1 MRTFLL
7 RILVASQW
15 GASLALASGC
25 GPQIESGSS
34 SNPSEGT
41 TSASSANPS
50 EDTTSASSANP
61 SEGTTSASSSN
72 PSESTTAGPGGGGE
86 TDPPD
91 ASAPMEPYPEPTC
104 VGPSHDGGYYGQ
116 CCYKVHC
123 AAPVDGACPAAV
135 EAKPHLQGLPPGSG
149 ACMCDGTGEGGAG
162 SIQGPYANRDASDP
176 ASCCYLVGHIVC
188 EGRPLLVGGE
198 PRVAPLSHAP
208 SAWSR
213 TDWQRF
219 ERALAET
226 DLSALPPAARREL
239 ARRWAE
245 RGQSE
250 HASVASFGRFALG
263 LMALGAPPELLEAAH
278 RAAIDEVRHA
288 RLALAVASAYAGE
301 PVGVGPLPLHGA
313 LDDVGSL
320 ESLTLATV
328 AEGCVG
334 ETLSAIEA
342 EVAAQTAEA
351 PAVRMALQAIARD
364 EARHAELAWAFVR
377 WAVAVGGAG
386 LRERVAAAFARALEQ
401 VGSAPDPA
409 GGDIP
414 STHGF
419 VPPSELRQ
427 LRRQAIADVLR
438 PAAAALVG
446 AEASSADREFSSER
460 GHALLSGGATYLST

>member
-1 MRTFLL
+1 MRAFLA
-7 RILVASQW
+7 RILLASQW

-25 GPQIESGSS
+25 GPQVESGSS
-34 SNPSEGT
+34 SNPPEGAT
-41 TSASSANPS
+41 
-50 EDTTSASSANP
+50 
-61 SEGTTSASSSN
+61 
-72 PSESTTAGPGGGGE
+72 SESGGGGE

-91 ASAPMEPYPEPTC
+91 ASAPLDPTPEPTC
-104 VGPSHDGGYYGQ
+104 VGPFHDGGYYGQ
-116 CCYKVHC
+116 CCYEVHC
-123 AAPVDGACPAAV
+123 AAPVDGACPAA
-135 EAKPHLQGLPPGSG
+135 AQAAPHLEGLPPGSG
-149 ACMCDGTGEGGAG
+149 SCMCDGDGEGGAQ
-162 SIQGPYANRDASDP
+162 SILGPYANRAASDP
-176 ASCCYLVGHIVC
+176 ASCCYLVGHISC
-188 EGRPLLVGGE
+188 EGRPLLVRGE
-198 PRVAPLSHAP
+198 PRVAPLSRAP

-219 ERALAET
+219 ERALADT
-226 DLSALPPAARREL
+226 DLRALPPAARREL

-263 LMALGAPPELLEAAH
+263 LMALGAPPALLEAAH

-313 LDDVGSL
+313 LDGVGSL
-320 ESLTLATV
+320 EALTLATV
-328 AEGCVG
+328 VEGCVG

-342 EVAAQTAEA
+342 EVAAQAAEA

-386 LRERVAAAFARALEQ
+386 LRERVAATFARALEQ
-401 VGSAPDPA
+401 VGSAPTPA

-414 STHGF
+414 PTHGF
-419 VPPSELRQ
+419 VPPAELRL
-427 LRRQAIADVLR
+427 LRQQAIADVLR
-438 PAAAALVG
+438 PAAAALV
-446 AEASSADREFSSER
+446 ASHLSSTDRELSGDR
-460 GHALLSGGATYLST
+460 GHALLSGGGTSMST

>member
-34 SNPSEGT
+34 SNP
-41 TSASSANPS
+41 P
-50 EDTTSASSANP
+50 D
-61 SEGTTSASSSN
+61 GTTSASSSN
-72 PSESTTAGPGGGGE
+72 PPDGTTAGPGGGGE

-91 ASAPMEPYPEPTC
+91 ASAPMDPYPDPTC
-104 VGPSHDGGYYGQ
+104 VGPFHDGGYYGQ
-116 CCYKVHC
+116 CCYEVHC
-123 AAPVDGACPAAV
+123 AAPVDGACPAVA

-149 ACMCDGTGEGGAG
+149 SCMCDGDGEGGAG

-176 ASCCYLVGHIVC
+176 ASCCYLVGHIAC

-198 PRVAPLSHAP
+198 PRVAPLSRAP

-219 ERALAET
+219 ERALAEA

-263 LMALGAPPELLEAAH
+263 LMAVGAPPALLEAAH

-288 RLALAVASAYAGE
+288 RIALAVASAYAGE

-328 AEGCVG
+328 VEGCVG

-342 EVAAQTAEA
+342 EVAARAAEA

-377 WAVAVGGAG
+377 WAAAVGGAG
-386 LRERVAAAFARALEQ
+386 LRERVAATFARALEQ
-401 VGSAPDPA
+401 AGSAPAPD

-419 VPPSELRQ
+419 VPPAELRL

-438 PAAAALVG
+438 PAAAALAG
-446 AEASSADREFSSER
+446 AEVSSADREFSSER
-460 GHALLSGGATYLST
+460 GHALLSGGAAYLST